1 MSVEPTATITGLR
14 GATGEPRARAAR
26 RQSQLAI
33 AWQSLR
39 RDKAALF
46 GAGLVLIAIAMAIA
60 GPWIAPHDPTQQIAT
75 MRMAKPFTGDYLL
88 GGDFLGRDILSRL
101 LYGARASMVA
111 SLFPVL
117 MSATIGTLL
126 GVIAGYYRGAVDMA
140 ISRTLD
146 IFFAFPAI
154 LLAIAI
160 VAALGPGLRNALL
173 AITVVTVPSFARLV
187 RSAVLSLREQDFV
200 EAARASGARN
210 YQIIRDQIIPNA
222 IAPIIVYATLESG
235 RVMIFAAGLSFLGLG
250 VRPPNP
256 EWGGMVA
263 DGRNVL
269 SLAPWISTIPGIAI
283 FLVALGWNLFG
294 DGVRDA
300 LDPRLKM

>member
-1 MSVEPTATITGLR
+1 MTVRPAPLPTTATGVAIHQR
-14 GATGEPRARAAR
+14 GAR
-26 RQSQLAI
+26 RQSQMAI
-33 AWQSLR
+33 TWQSLR
-39 RDKAALF
+39 RDKAALL
-46 GAGLVLIAIAMAIA
+46 GAGIVLLAVALAVV
-60 GPWIAPHDPTQQIAT
+60 GPWIAPHDPTHQDAT
-75 MRMAKPFTGDYLL
+75 LRMARPFSGTYVL

-101 LYGARASMVA
+101 LVGARVSMTASII
-111 SLFPVL
+111 PVIL
-117 MSATIGTLL
+117 SATAGTLL
-126 GVIAGYYRGAVDMA
+126 GVTAGYYRGAVDMA

-173 AITVVTVPSFARLV
+173 AITIVTIPSFARLV

-210 YQIIRDQIIPNA
+210 HQIIRDQILPNA
-222 IAPIIVYATLESG
+222 IAPIIVYATLEMG

-250 VRPPNP
+250 VRPPTP
-256 EWGGMVA
+256 EWGGMVS

-269 SLAPWISTIPGIAI
+269 SLAPWITTIPGIAI
-283 FLVALGWNLFG
+283 FAVALGWNLLG